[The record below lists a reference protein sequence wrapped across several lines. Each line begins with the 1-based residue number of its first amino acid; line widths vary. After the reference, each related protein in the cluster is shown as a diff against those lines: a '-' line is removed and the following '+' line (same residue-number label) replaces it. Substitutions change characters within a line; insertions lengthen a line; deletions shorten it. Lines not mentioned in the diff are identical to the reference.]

1 MLAGRLVR
9 LDTTLFESIEDPSA
23 RARAR
28 WFAGFAL
35 FGYED
40 LSASHDLVET
50 ALAEFRRLGDEWGT
64 AAALTLL
71 GRHAAMRGDLAALRD
86 SAEQG
91 QSLFRAIGDRWGE
104 LRATENLGTL
114 SEITGDYERATALRL
129 EVLAMAEELGLW
141 SSVSE
146 ALSRLGR
153 IAMLTGDHGRAD
165 DYHERAR
172 RLAAAQS
179 NRPAEEFAEL
189 GLALS
194 ARRQGRLEEAERR
207 LRAWLGWVEDVSGD
221 PGAALIL
228 AELGFVAEQRGDAAG
243 ALDLQR
249 QGLALARKVGDPRAV
264 ALALEGLSGALAL
277 GGRHEQAGRLLG
289 KAAALRESVGAPLPE
304 GERGDVERIA
314 AAVTRASGAGALA
327 AAMSAG
333 AALPLESVISAAVGT
348 DG

>member
-1 MLAGRLVR
+1 
-9 LDTTLFESIEDPSA
+9 
-23 RARAR
+23 
-28 WFAGFAL
+28 
-35 FGYED
+35 
-40 LSASHDLVET
+40 
-50 ALAEFRRLGDEWGT
+50 
-64 AAALTLL
+64 
-71 GRHAAMRGDLAALRD
+71 
-86 SAEQG
+86 
-91 QSLFRAIGDRWGE
+91 
-104 LRATENLGTL
+104 
-114 SEITGDYERATALRL
+114 
-129 EVLAMAEELGLW
+129 MAEELGLW

-172 RLAAAQS
+172 RFAAAQS

-333 AALPLESVISAAVGT
+333 AALPLESVISAAVDT